1 MNIDEIIARL
11 HDLEEENSMLKS
23 LLSKHGIAYEKA
35 KPETVVLAQESEK
48 QNSAMHSLSLQEKIG
63 LFRSIFKGREDVF
76 AKRWYSDTSKKSGYQ
91 PVCEREWNR
100 EFCDKRKHKCAE
112 CPNRLFAPLTNEHIY
127 NHLAGKDDYGRDVL
141 GVYPIMDN
149 NTCNFLCTDFDDK
162 SCEHGYQND
171 VLAFVCVCK
180 EWKSLAT

>member
-1 MNIDEIIARL
+1 M
-11 HDLEEENSMLKS
+11 EEENSMLKS

-48 QNSAMHSLSLQEKIG
+48 QNSAMHSLSLQEKID

-127 NHLAGKDDYGRDVL
+127 NHLAGKDDYGRDIL

-149 NTCNFLCTDFDDK
+149 NFTLSLLFPAWHKNTKKNGKVLTFPFFFVTRLGLEPKTPSLKGMCSTC
-162 SCEHGYQND
+162 
-171 VLAFVCVCK
+171 
-180 EWKSLAT
+180 